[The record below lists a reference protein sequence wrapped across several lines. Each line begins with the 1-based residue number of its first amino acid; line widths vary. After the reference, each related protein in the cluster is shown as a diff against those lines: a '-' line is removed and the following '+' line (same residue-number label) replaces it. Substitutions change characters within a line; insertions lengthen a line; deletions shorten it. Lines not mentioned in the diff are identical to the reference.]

1 MRDNGFTLIELL
13 VALVVGAIVL
23 LGAHRILATL
33 ADQAHALTR
42 HAADVDQHAD
52 GERMLRDLVGQLE
65 LGSPGTVPFTGSPD
79 TVRFSSWCESPAGWL
94 ERCQVT
100 LSFAARGNQEVLR
113 AQLDTRQPLDLIQGF
128 SSGAF
133 RYLESAAAGGQWF
146 QRWGTG
152 ITSPL
157 GIGILLARGDTV
169 DTMLV
174 RIGPRG

>member
-1 MRDNGFTLIELL
+1 MRHNGFTLIEVL
-13 VALVVGAIVL
+13 VALVVGSIVL
-23 LGAHRILATL
+23 LGAHRILAVL

-42 HAADVDQHAD
+42 HAADVDQHAN

-65 LGSPGTVPFTGSPD
+65 LGSPGTIAFTGSQD

-94 ERCQVT
+94 EQCQVT
-100 LSFAARGNQEVLR
+100 LSFAARGDRQVLR
-113 AQLDTRQPLDLIQGF
+113 AQLGTGQTFDLIQGF
-128 SSGAF
+128 SAGGF
-133 RYLESAAAGGQWF
+133 RYLESAAGGGQWF

-157 GIGILLARGDTV
+157 GIGVLLARGDTV

>member
-1 MRDNGFTLIELL
+1 MRHRGFTLIEVL

-23 LGAHRILATL
+23 LGAHRILAIL

-42 HAADVDQHAD
+42 HEADVDQNAN
-52 GERMLRDLVGQLE
+52 GERTLRDLVGQLE
-65 LGSPGTVPFTGSPD
+65 LGSPGTIPFTGSQD
-79 TVRFSSWCESPAGWL
+79 TVQFSSWCESPAGWL
-94 ERCQVT
+94 ERCQVM
-100 LSFAARGNQEVLR
+100 LSFVARGDSQVLR
-113 AQLDTRQPLDLIQGF
+113 AQLGTTQSFDLIRGL
-128 SSGAF
+128 SAGGF
-133 RYLESAAAGGQWF
+133 RYLESAAGGGQWF

-157 GIGILLARGDTV
+157 GIGVLLARGDTV